1 MSGASSLEPG
11 RCWVPIDFWDYF
23 DGHRLLFVLEF
34 WAYCIYIYVCICVC
48 VHICVYY
55 IYIYIDLAFRCF
67 CDFQTIYALTAG
79 RTFGSPAKV
88 REDFVSVHS
97 SGSHERMIRTW
108 NGNDGNVPL
117 FKTPIIV
124 LITINTFTYPSGL
137 GYISYLSTKLANC
150 GAPY

>member
-1 MSGASSLEPG
+1 MVTGFCL
-11 RCWVPIDFWDYF
+11 CWSF
-23 DGHRLLFVLEF
+23 GHIV
-34 WAYCIYIYVCICVC
+34 YIYICNVYVCVYIYVCI
-48 VHICVYY
+48 

-117 FKTPIIV
+117 FKKFKTPIIV

-150 GAPY
+150 GAPRWILIKEVVPWSQFGFVQR

>member
-1 MSGASSLEPG
+1 M
-11 RCWVPIDFWDYF
+11 
-23 DGHRLLFVLEF
+23 
-34 WAYCIYIYVCICVC
+34 C
-48 VHICVYY
+48 VHTYMCVLC
-55 IYIYIDLAFRCF
+55 IYIYIDLVFRCS

-88 REDFVSVHS
+88 REDFLSVHS

-124 LITINTFTYPSGL
+124 LICSNHHK
-137 GYISYLSTKLANC
+137 YIY
-150 GAPY
+150 